1 MDAVTALA
9 QLGGIASRGDVIALS
24 STKKLRVAVKRGR
37 IQRVARNRYKLP
49 DVEAGSA
56 AARVNGYRSHL
67 SAAQFWN
74 WEIKV
79 HPGNPQV
86 TVRRGRKVG
95 KDRYVGVSLHK
106 RMLRPEDV
114 DGPATSK
121 LRTVVDCARDLPFD
135 EALAVAD
142 SALRSGDV
150 TTTELEAAAASTRG
164 PRAGKVRRVAEHAD
178 GRAANPFES
187 VLRAIAIEAG
197 LDVVPQ
203 APVEAGGAVMHPDL
217 VDRTRRMILEAD
229 SWRHHASQEDHE
241 RDCQRYNAF
250 VAAGWTVLRFSWHH
264 VMSNPAYV
272 RTTLLLVAAPR
283 SSGPAEREESQPVV
297 DLGRPVGVQS
307 DLGMPS
313 VSSSRM

>member
-1 MDAVTALA
+1 MRMDAVTALA
-9 QLGGIASRGDVIALS
+9 QLGGIASRTEVITLS
-24 STKKLRVAVKRGR
+24 STKKLRVAVKNRR
-37 IQRVARNRYKLP
+37 IQRIARNRYKLP
-49 DVEAGSA
+49 DTETGSA

-74 WEIKV
+74 WEVKV
-79 HPGNPQV
+79 HPRQPQV
-86 TVRRGRKVG
+86 TVPRGRKVATA
-95 KDRYVGVSLHK
+95 RYVGVSLYK

-114 DGPATSK
+114 DGQATSK

-142 SALRSGDV
+142 SALRSGDL
-150 TTTELEAAAASTRG
+150 TTAELAAGAASTRG
-164 PRAGKVRRVAEHAD
+164 PRAERVRRVAAYAD

-187 VLRAIAIEAG
+187 VLRAIAIDAG

-203 APVEAGGAVMHPDL
+203 TQVEAGGAVMHPDL
-217 VDRTRRMILEAD
+217 VDSSRRMILEAD
-229 SWRHHASQEDHE
+229 SWQHHASQEDHD

-250 VAAGWTVLRFSWHH
+250 VAAGWAVLRFTWHH
-264 VMSNPAYV
+264 VMGNPAYV
-272 RTTLLLVAAPR
+272 RETLLAVAAGR
-283 SSGPAEREESQPVV
+283 SEFVDGQPVV